1 MSAFNQ
7 ETRNEELERRAIEE
21 VGNQRNVALIDEL
34 FSPNLVVHAMW
45 HEPHMPQALEAM
57 PEVEGMKAFLA
68 QDHPDYENLH
78 TSIDQMISGGDKVVV
93 VTTTTGTRNGR
104 QISWT
109 SVGIDRFEGGRI
121 AETWL
126 LWDRLGMYQQLGV
139 VPPTP
144 ELVKKAGLQLFKQA
158 DPDQ

>member
-93 VTTTTGTRNGR
+93 VTTTTGTR
-104 QISWT
+104 
-109 SVGIDRFEGGRI
+109 
-121 AETWL
+121 
-126 LWDRLGMYQQLGV
+126 
-139 VPPTP
+139 
-144 ELVKKAGLQLFKQA
+144 
-158 DPDQ
+158 